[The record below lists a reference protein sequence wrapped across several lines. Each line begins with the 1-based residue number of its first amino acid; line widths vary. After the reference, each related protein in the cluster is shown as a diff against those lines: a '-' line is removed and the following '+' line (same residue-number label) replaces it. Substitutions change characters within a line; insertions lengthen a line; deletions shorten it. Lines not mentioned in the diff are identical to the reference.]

1 MNFSPAVDREKE
13 QQFSVLVSEAATIV
27 SRMKKTPHSAIVALL
42 KSLKQNLSDVEKDKV
57 RDRLKEEIST
67 ALEAGGIPQGMI
79 QDLTRAFVCLSMQD
93 IELVCGEPG
102 ESIILHFKCLTLE
115 SLWRLREMILS
126 GLLLRLLSEAVKQF
140 LNSQPRVQLEVKR
153 DDFNTCLSCFNGA
166 EGKPK
171 LL

>member
-1 MNFSPAVDREKE
+1 MYCSPPVDQEKE
-13 QQFSVLVSEAATIV
+13 QQFSELLSKAATIV
-27 SRMKKTPHSAIVALL
+27 SLMKKTSHSAVAALL
-42 KSLKQNLSDVEKDKV
+42 KRLRPNLSDFEKDEV
-57 RDRLKEEIST
+57 RDGLKKEIST
-67 ALEAGGIPQGMI
+67 ALEAGGIPQRMI
-79 QDLTRAFVCLSMQD
+79 QDLTRVFVCTSMQA
-93 IELVCGEPG
+93 IELVYGERG

-115 SLWRLREMILS
+115 SVWSLREMILS

-140 LNSQPRVQLEVKR
+140 LRSQPRVQLEVKR